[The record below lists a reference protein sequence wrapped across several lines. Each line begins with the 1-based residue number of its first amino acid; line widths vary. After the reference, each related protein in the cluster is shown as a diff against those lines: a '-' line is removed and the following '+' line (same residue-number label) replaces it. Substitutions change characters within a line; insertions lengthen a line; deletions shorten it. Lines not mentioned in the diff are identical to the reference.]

1 MPGPCQRLRLP
12 SLTSVLKS
20 TTPRANSADYPS
32 STPPSKRD
40 NSAINH
46 HSTGS
51 TTHLM
56 RKQQHRVVVMGAAKV
71 GKTCIISQFLYDK
84 FYPRYKQT
92 VEQLHRAEYELPD
105 GSALTLDI
113 LDTSGSF
120 EFPAM
125 RTLSITTGAAF
136 ILVYAVDDIES
147 WYEVERLRNMIIKQ
161 KGMKPPIVVVGN
173 KIDINYCERRQVE
186 YEVTEMVVCEDWRC
200 GYIECSAK
208 ENTGIVEIFKELLVQ
223 ANIRYNLSPA
233 VRRRRQSLPSFTSA
247 KGSKSPSHRGVLKR
261 HSCTMT

>member
-12 SLTSVLKS
+12 TLTSVLR

-32 STPPSKRD
+32 STPPSMRSNATD
-40 NSAINH
+40 GHN
-46 HSTGS
+46 TGS

-84 FYPRYKQT
+84 FNSRYKQT
-92 VEQLHRAEYELPD
+92 VEELHRGEYELPD

-136 ILVYAVDDIES
+136 ILVYAVDDKES
-147 WYEVERLRNMIIKQ
+147 WHEVERLRNMVSKKEISE
-161 KGMKPPIVVVGN
+161 MFVF
-173 KIDINYCERRQVE
+173 DINSK
-186 YEVTEMVVCEDWRC
+186 ML
-200 GYIECSAK
+200 
-208 ENTGIVEIFKELLVQ
+208 EIL
-223 ANIRYNLSPA
+223 IP
-233 VRRRRQSLPSFTSA
+233 
-247 KGSKSPSHRGVLKR
+247 
-261 HSCTMT
+261 

>member
-20 TTPRANSADYPS
+20 TPRANSADYPS
-32 STPPSKRD
+32 STPPSKRH
-40 NSAINH
+40 NTTTTNGH
-46 HSTGS
+46 HNTGS

-84 FYPRYKQT
+84 FNLRYKQT
-92 VEQLHRAEYELPD
+92 VEELHRGEYELPD

-136 ILVYAVDDIES
+136 ILVYAVDDRES
-147 WYEVERLRNMIIKQ
+147 WYEVERLRSL
-161 KGMKPPIVVVGN
+161 V
-173 KIDINYCERRQVE
+173 
-186 YEVTEMVVCEDWRC
+186 
-200 GYIECSAK
+200 SK
-208 ENTGIVEIFKELLVQ
+208 EPFLFFFN
-223 ANIRYNLSPA
+223 
-233 VRRRRQSLPSFTSA
+233 
-247 KGSKSPSHRGVLKR
+247 
-261 HSCTMT
+261 